1 MCPPPKSHAG
11 IAALSLYVSPP
22 PQSHAGIAAPSLYA
36 DDRES
41 ETNAREAAQGG
52 TVARDSL
59 DSLGMDSCTG
69 VFLRAFLSMPGYL
82 LGVVIESTC
91 LLIAWKLYCC
101 SHTPCR
107 KVENA
112 KVVPYWEILFSRLC
126 DKEQCWSW
134 VSTLFTA
141 AIYVFSHIIL
151 VLKEP

>member
-1 MCPPPKSHAG
+1 MCPPPIPCWDCSTQ
-11 IAALSLYVSPP
+11 SVCVSPTP
-22 PQSHAGIAAPSLYA
+22 IPCWDCSTQSVRGR
-36 DDRES
+36 RES

-126 DKEQCWSW
+126 DKEQC
-134 VSTLFTA
+134 
-141 AIYVFSHIIL
+141 
-151 VLKEP
+151 

>member
-1 MCPPPKSHAG
+1 MCPPPIPCWDCSTQ
-11 IAALSLYVSPP
+11 SVCVSPTP
-22 PQSHAGIAAPSLYA
+22 IPCWDCSTQSVRGR
-36 DDRES
+36 RES

-101 SHTPCR
+101 SHTPCH

>member
-1 MCPPPKSHAG
+1 MCPPPIPCWDCSTQ
-11 IAALSLYVSPP
+11 SVCVSPTP
-22 PQSHAGIAAPSLYA
+22 IPCWDCSTQSVRGR
-36 DDRES
+36 RES